1 MLIKLALR
9 NIVRQKIR
17 TAMALA
23 AVIFGVTGLI
33 VSGGFVQDI
42 FVQLGEAII
51 HSQTGHIQIFRRDFL
66 ERGMRQPERFLIES
80 PDRLGARLAAAPG
93 VTEVAARLNF
103 SGLLNNG
110 RRDLAIIGE
119 GIEASKEARLGG
131 YLKVITGRQLSD
143 KDTFGMMVGQGVA
156 AALGLSVGD
165 LATVIVNTSDGALNT
180 LDLEVIGVFQSF
192 SNDFDSRAIRI
203 PLRSAQDLLLTE
215 GANLMV
221 ISLKETAQ
229 TDAVHARL
237 LPLLPSDIEAR
248 TWYQLSDF
256 YEKAVQLYDRQ
267 FGVLQLIIL
276 FMVLLSVANTVNMGV
291 AERLSEFGTLQALG
305 NSRQQVFRLI
315 LFENVL
321 LGAIGAAGGLV
332 IGLLAAETISTI
344 GIPMPAPPNSN
355 QGYTA
360 HIQLDVWTSLKAVAI
375 GFSSAALASL
385 LPARR
390 VSRTPIVDAL
400 HHSI

>member
-131 YLKVITGRQLSD
+131 YLKVIAGRQLSD
-143 KDTFGMMVGQGVA
+143 EDTFGMMVGQGVA

-192 SNDFDSRAIRI
+192 SKDFDSRAIRI

>member
-51 HSQTGHIQIFRRDFL
+51 HSQTGHVQVFRRDFL

-131 YLKVITGRQLSD
+131 YLKVIAGRQLSD
-143 KDTFGMMVGQGVA
+143 EDTFGMMVGQGVA

-192 SNDFDSRAIRI
+192 SKDFDSRAIRI

>member
-1 MLIKLALR
+1 
-9 NIVRQKIR
+9 
-17 TAMALA
+17 MALA

-131 YLKVITGRQLSD
+131 YLKVIAGRQLSD
-143 KDTFGMMVGQGVA
+143 EDTFGMMVGQGVA

>member
-51 HSQTGHIQIFRRDFL
+51 HSQTGHVQVFRRDFL

>member
-1 MLIKLALR
+1 
-9 NIVRQKIR
+9 
-17 TAMALA
+17 MALA

>member
-1 MLIKLALR
+1 
-9 NIVRQKIR
+9 
-17 TAMALA
+17 MALA

-51 HSQTGHIQIFRRDFL
+51 HSQTGHVQVFRRDFL

>member
-1 MLIKLALR
+1 
-9 NIVRQKIR
+9 
-17 TAMALA
+17 MALA

-42 FVQLGEAII
+42 FLQLGEAII
-51 HSQTGHIQIFRRDFL
+51 HSQTGHIQLFRRDFL

-80 PDRLGARLAAAPG
+80 PDRLGARLAATPG
-93 VTEVAARLNF
+93 VTAVAARLNF

-131 YLKVITGRQLSD
+131 YLKVIAGRQLSD
-143 KDTFGMMVGQGVA
+143 EDTFGMILGQGVA

-165 LATVIVNTSDGALNT
+165 LATVVVNTSDGALNT

-192 SNDFDSRAIRI
+192 SKDFDSRAIRI

>member
-51 HSQTGHIQIFRRDFL
+51 HSQTGHVQVFRRDFL

-131 YLKVITGRQLSD
+131 YLKVIAGRQLSD
-143 KDTFGMMVGQGVA
+143 EDTFGMMVGQGVA

>member
-119 GIEASKEARLGG
+119 GIEASNEARLGG
-131 YLKVITGRQLSD
+131 YLKVIAGRQLSD
-143 KDTFGMMVGQGVA
+143 EDTFGMMVGQGVA

-192 SNDFDSRAIRI
+192 SKDFDSRAIRI

>member
-17 TAMALA
+17 TAMASA

-131 YLKVITGRQLSD
+131 YLKVIAGRQLSD
-143 KDTFGMMVGQGVA
+143 EDTFGMILGQGVA

-165 LATVIVNTSDGALNT
+165 LAIVVVNTSDGALNT

-192 SNDFDSRAIRI
+192 SKDFDSRAIRI

>member
-1 MLIKLALR
+1 
-9 NIVRQKIR
+9 
-17 TAMALA
+17 MALA

-131 YLKVITGRQLSD
+131 YLKVIAGRQLSD
-143 KDTFGMMVGQGVA
+143 EDTFGMMVGQGVA

-192 SNDFDSRAIRI
+192 SKDFDSRAIRI

>member
-51 HSQTGHIQIFRRDFL
+51 HSQTGHVQVFRRDFL

-305 NSRQQVFRLI
+305 KSRQQVFRLI

>member
-1 MLIKLALR
+1 
-9 NIVRQKIR
+9 
-17 TAMALA
+17 MALA

-51 HSQTGHIQIFRRDFL
+51 HSQTGHIQVFRRDFL
-66 ERGMRQPERFLIES
+66 EQGMRQPERFLIES

-131 YLKVITGRQLSD
+131 YLKVIAGRQLSD
-143 KDTFGMMVGQGVA
+143 EDTFGMMVGQGVA

-165 LATVIVNTSDGALNT
+165 LVTVIVNTSDGALNT

-192 SNDFDSRAIRI
+192 SKDFDSRAIRI

-229 TDAVHARL
+229 TDAVQARL
-237 LPLLPSDIEAR
+237 LPLLPIDIDAR

-291 AERLSEFGTLQALG
+291 AERLGEFGTLQALG
-305 NSRQQVFRLI
+305 NSRLQVFELI
-315 LFENVL
+315 LVENIL

-332 IGLLAAETISTI
+332 IGLLVAETISTI

-360 HIQLDVWTSLKAVAI
+360 HIQQDLWTSLKAVAI

>member
-1 MLIKLALR
+1 
-9 NIVRQKIR
+9 
-17 TAMALA
+17 MALA

-51 HSQTGHIQIFRRDFL
+51 HSQTGHVQVFRRDFL

-131 YLKVITGRQLSD
+131 YLKVIAGRQLSD
-143 KDTFGMMVGQGVA
+143 EDTFGMMVGQGVA

-192 SNDFDSRAIRI
+192 SKDFDSRAIRI

>member
-131 YLKVITGRQLSD
+131 YLKVIAGRQLSD
-143 KDTFGMMVGQGVA
+143 EDTFGMMVGQGVA